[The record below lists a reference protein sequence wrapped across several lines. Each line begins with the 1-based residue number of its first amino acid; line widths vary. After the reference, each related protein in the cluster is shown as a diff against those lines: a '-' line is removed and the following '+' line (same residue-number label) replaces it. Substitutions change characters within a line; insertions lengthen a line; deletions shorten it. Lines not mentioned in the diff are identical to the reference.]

1 LNDVFK
7 RSVAY
12 AKENRHEYLTL
23 EHVFWSILQSE
34 EGQEIFQTLGADVSE
49 LTEGIVNHINVTMPV
64 LGEAVEPFETVALSR
79 AINDMM
85 THIHSSGRK
94 EATVGD
100 MLAAIFQQKHSYA
113 VYLMKKAGIDRVDV
127 LEVISHSQPATP
139 AKEKKEKQ
147 ETVLEQ
153 FTQELVE
160 LSREGKIDP
169 VIGRENEIERVMQTL
184 CRRKKNNPLL
194 VGEPGV
200 GKTAIA
206 EGLALRIAEKDVPE
220 VLKNSKIFAL
230 DMGALIA
237 GTKYRGDFE
246 KRLKAIIKELQEI
259 DGAILFI
266 DEIHTMVGAG
276 STSGGSMDAANILKP
291 ALARGDIK
299 CIGATTYAEFR
310 NFFDKDKALSRRF
323 AKVDVEE
330 PSTEDTMLILKGIQH
345 KYEAYHHIRFSEE
358 ALQRAVD
365 LSVKYLHDRFL
376 PDKAMDIIDEA
387 GAHFMLRG
395 EEDVT
400 ITAKDIDETVSKML
414 KLPSTV
420 IGSSD
425 TEKLQS
431 LESDL
436 KKKIIGQ
443 DHAIKA
449 LSRAIKRSYAGLNKP
464 NSPIGSFLFV
474 GPTGVGKTALAT
486 ELADTMHVHFERLDM
501 SEYMEKH
508 AVSRLIGSPPG
519 YVGFEQG
526 GLLTEMIK
534 KHPHTVLLLDEI
546 EKAHPDIMN
555 ILLQVMDG
563 AKLTDNNGV
572 VSDFKN
578 VILIMTSNI
587 GTKEANVMGFK
598 KDNSSKTE
606 NALKDFFT
614 PEFRN
619 RLTGTIHFNA
629 LSKKALL
636 EIVGREVEK
645 LNEQM
650 ADRNITI
657 KVSKAAK
664 TYLAEEGYD
673 ERYGARHIARVI
685 DEKIKEKLTDEIL
698 FGALKKG
705 DRVAL
710 VGFGSFSVA
719 KRAARTGRNPKTN
732 APIQIPA
739 KKVVKFKAGSELADT
754 VK

>member
-1 LNDVFK
+1 MISITLNNVFK
-7 RSVAY
+7 NSVVY
-12 AKENRHEYLTL
+12 AKESRHEYLTL
-23 EHVFWSILQSE
+23 EHIFWSILRSD
-34 EGQEIFQTLGADVSE
+34 EGRYIFQVLDIDPDKLSK
-49 LTEGIVNHINVTMPV
+49 GITDHIHDTMPS
-64 LGEAVEPFETVALSR
+64 LNEAIEPFETAVLSQ

-100 MLAAIFQQKHSYA
+100 MLAAIFLQKESYA
-113 VYLMKKAGIDRVDV
+113 VYLMKKEGIDRLDI
-127 LEVISHSQPATP
+127 LEVISHQLDEGKESQ
-139 AKEKKEKQ
+139 KEKGED
-147 ETVLEQ
+147 TVLEQ

-160 LSREGKIDP
+160 LSKTGKIDP
-169 VIGRENEIERVMQTL
+169 VVGRRGEIERVMQTL

-206 EGLALRIAEKDVPE
+206 EGLALKISDDEVPD
-220 VLKNSKIFAL
+220 VLKGSKIFAL
-230 DMGALIA
+230 DMGALVA

-246 KRLKAIIKELQEI
+246 KRLKAILEELQEI
-259 DGAILFI
+259 DKAVLFI

-299 CIGATTYAEFR
+299 CIGATTYSEYR

-323 AKVDVEE
+323 AKIDVEE
-330 PSTEDTMLILKGIQH
+330 PSIEDTMMILQGVKH
-345 KYEAYHHIRFSEE
+345 KYEAYHDITFSDES
-358 ALQRAVD
+358 LQRAID

-376 PDKAMDIIDEA
+376 PDKAMDIIDEV

-395 EEDVT
+395 RSGVT
-400 ITAKDIDETVSKML
+400 VTPKDIEESISKML

-420 IGSSD
+420 IGTDD
-425 TEKLQS
+425 TQKLKT
-431 LESDL
+431 LEEDL
-436 KKKIIGQ
+436 KEKIIGQ
-443 DHAIKA
+443 NHAIEA
-449 LSRAIKRSYAGLNKP
+449 LGGAIKRSYAGLNRP

-474 GPTGVGKTALAT
+474 GPTGVGKTALAV

-508 AVSRLIGSPPG
+508 SISRLIGAPPG

-534 KHPHTVLLLDEI
+534 KYPHTVLLLDEI

-563 AKLTDNNGV
+563 AKLTDNNGM

-587 GTKEANVMGFK
+587 GTKEANVMGFT

-606 NALKDFFT
+606 SALKDFFT

-619 RLTGTIHFNA
+619 RLSATITFKP
-629 LSKKALL
+629 LSLDTL
-636 EIVGREVEK
+636 ITIVDRELEK
-645 LNEQM
+645 LNLQM
-650 ADRNITI
+650 SDKKIKI
-657 KVSKAAK
+657 KVTKEAKA
-664 TYLAEEGYD
+664 YLAKEGYD
-673 ERYGARHIARVI
+673 EKYGARHIARVI
-685 DEKIKEKLTDEIL
+685 DEYIKERLIDEIL
-698 FGALKKG
+698 FGSLKDG
-705 DRVAL
+705 GRVK
-710 VGFGSFSVA
+710 VGFKSENLSFD
-719 KRAARTGRNPKTN
+719 
-732 APIQIPA
+732 
-739 KKVVKFKAGSELADT
+739 FKER
-754 VK
+754 